1 MDIPAGYWNLSNSDN
16 DWSPPDDLEDFMQK
30 AERDGK
36 PLVYIVS
43 LIALALPATVPYLLL
58 P

>member
-1 MDIPAGYWNLSNSDN
+1 
-16 DWSPPDDLEDFMQK
+16 MQK

-43 LIALALPATVPYLLL
+43 VTTLALPATVPYLFL